1 MYLLGPRSHTSSL
14 TTRIRTTIGAR
25 PTTLPYVPRQPRF
38 SYAREY
44 RRPYSNPAGES
55 NERQHGASRSSI
67 KPLTVFAICI
77 PLGCA
82 LKWALNEDEATT
94 SSSANGFV
102 KYKLA
107 KKEDISST
115 SSIFTLKPGQSSTI
129 RTDDPA
135 TKRAITSAQFKQPQ
149 LQIARNYTLLPSI
162 DGQDPQVLRFLIRKE
177 RNGEVSGYLHRL
189 SVGSDIEVRG
199 LSAEYILP
207 EQVNT
212 ALFLAGGTGIA
223 PAMQVADAL
232 AGGSHVHILWANRR
246 REDCRGGVSDTA
258 RPTGWNWDFS
268 GWWSPFG
275 LPSSGI
281 GMKDDVRPADASAI
295 VSQLDSLKSRS
306 ARESSKQRQT
316 LVDYYVDEEGTLIQP
331 SEILPLLKSAE
342 KAADEYERGKKLLF
356 VSGPEGFINH
366 WAGPKQWVNGREVQG
381 PLGGV
386 LSTIDLHDWEVVKL

>member
-1 MYLLGPRSHTSSL
+1 MPTEPHEQFHNQNQSLERYTADDAPLRSA
-14 TTRIRTTIGAR
+14 TTDSG
-25 PTTLPYVPRQPRF
+25 
-38 SYAREY
+38 
-44 RRPYSNPAGES
+44 
-55 NERQHGASRSSI
+55 ERQHSASRSSI

-77 PLGCA
+77 PLGYA
-82 LKWALNEDEATT
+82 LKWALKDDEATA
-94 SSSANGFV
+94 SSGANGFV

-115 SSIFTLKPGQSSTI
+115 SSIFTLKPGQSSKI

-149 LQIARNYTLLPSI
+149 LQIARNYTLLPPI
-162 DGQDPQVLRFLIRKE
+162 EDQDPQELRFLIRKE

-212 ALFLAGGTGIA
+212 VLFLAGGTGIA

-246 REDCRGGVSDTA
+246 REDCRGGASDTA
-258 RPTGWNWDFS
+258 RPTRWNWDFS

-275 LPSSGI
+275 LPSSDI
-281 GMKDDVRPADASAI
+281 GKKDDVWPPDASPI
-295 VSQLDSLKSRS
+295 VSQLDSFKGRS
-306 ARESSKQRQT
+306 PSESSKRHKT

-331 SEILPLLKSAE
+331 NEILPLLRSAE
-342 KAADEYERGKKLLF
+342 KAADEHEHGKKLMF

-386 LSTIDLHDWEVVKL
+386 LSTLDLNDWEVVKL